1 MLTIINIEVKPNV
14 KMGSDEKFLVKA
26 NVHAAMKQKSYA
38 VYVHLN
44 QATGESCSYCLCKA
58 GKGSCCKHVH
68 VAALLFHEVID
79 YIQFELS
86 EVPDDL
92 TCMYPTSTTEA
103 CSQNR

>member
-38 VYVHLN
+38 VH
-44 QATGESCSYCLCKA
+44 GHCLCKA